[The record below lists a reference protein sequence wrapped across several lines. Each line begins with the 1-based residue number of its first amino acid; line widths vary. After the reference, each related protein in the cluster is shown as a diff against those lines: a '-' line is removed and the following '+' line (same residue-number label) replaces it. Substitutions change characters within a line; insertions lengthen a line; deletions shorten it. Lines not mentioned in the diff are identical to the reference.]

1 MNPLE
6 RWLTELK
13 RRKVFRV
20 GMIYAAAA
28 LALGEGMD
36 VLLAPLGAP
45 PWVQTA
51 FAALAI
57 AGFPVALVLAWVYEL
72 TPAGLRRTE
81 GEDPAAAPGSR
92 GRLST
97 LLEAAVLLAIL
108 GVGVWVL
115 VFAGA
120 DIAATSEGRP
130 GGDRSLSRLPVAA
143 SVAVLPFENFSADPE
158 NSYFADGLAEQLLDE
173 LGRLGSVKVAG
184 RTSSFA
190 FRDSAV
196 GVEEIGRALNVA
208 TVVDGSVRRSAER
221 IRISVRLIQASD
233 GYNLWSATF
242 DEELEDIFAIQD
254 AVAREVVRELRGRL
268 LPEDSARLDVART
281 RSLGAFDAY
290 LQGIEQLRNR
300 SPASLRR
307 AMELFEQAIE
317 LDPGYAKAHAGLA
330 QAYYHL
336 PNYDATVSAPV
347 YARLAKQHA
356 RRAVELDPRSG
367 EAHAVLGGVLYQV
380 DLDFAA
386 AERELRAAIRLNP
399 NHAAAHQWLAE
410 SLIVQGR
417 NEEAL
422 DPIERAIELDP
433 ASPIASQ
440 IRMLME
446 VGAGR
451 LEEARVLSEAA
462 VARFPDFSWAH
473 VQLAELLLSLGEEEE
488 AIREWRRAAQTQHP
502 DDPAAAEHMA
512 RGMPLIVAARRD
524 ADAHAGA
531 VAFWR
536 DLKEQAILPQWRV
549 IALLRLGDVPG
560 AVEIL
565 KDMRARRDPLF
576 AWMGNALGWADPGLE
591 LGEYLE
597 VLEEAG
603 IAPAAG
609 HD

>member
-28 LALGEGMD
+28 LALGEGID

-51 FAALAI
+51 FAALAV

-72 TPAGLRRTE
+72 TPAGPRRTE
-81 GEDPAAAPGSR
+81 AEDPGASPGRR

-97 LLEAAVLLAIL
+97 LLEAALLVAIL

-115 VFAGA
+115 AFARA
-120 DIAATSEGRP
+120 DIAATGEGGSGGNFSPSRP
-130 GGDRSLSRLPVAA
+130 PAEA
-143 SVAVLPFENFSADPE
+143 SVAVLPFENFSPDPE
-158 NSYFADGLAEQLLDE
+158 NRYFADGLAEQLLDE

-196 GVEEIGRALNVA
+196 GVAEIGRALNVA

-221 IRISVRLIQASD
+221 IRISVRLIRASD

-254 AVAREVVRELRGRL
+254 AVAREIVRELRGRL
-268 LPEDSARLDVART
+268 LPEDSVRLDVARA
-281 RSLGAFDAY
+281 RSLDAFDAY
-290 LQGIEQLRNR
+290 LQGIDQLRNR
-300 SPASLRR
+300 SPVSLRR
-307 AMELFEQAIE
+307 AMDRFEQAIA

-330 QAYYHL
+330 QTYYHL
-336 PNYDATVSAPV
+336 PNFDATVSAAV

-356 RRAVELDPRSG
+356 RRALELDPRSA
-367 EAHAVLGGVLYQV
+367 EAHAVLGGVLYQM

-399 NHAAAHQWLAE
+399 NHAVAHQWLAE

-417 NEEAL
+417 YEEAL
-422 DPIERAIELDP
+422 EPIERAIELDP
-433 ASPIASQ
+433 ASPMATEV
-440 IRMLME
+440 RMMIDFH
-446 VGAGR
+446 AGR
-451 LEEARVLSEAA
+451 LEEARALSEA
-462 VARFPDFSWAH
+462 VTARFPDFFWTRAH
-473 VQLAELLLSLGEEEE
+473 LTFLLLRLGEEEQ
-488 AIREWRRAAQTQHP
+488 AVREWRRAAHTHHAE
-502 DDPAAAEHMA
+502 DSAAAEHMA
-512 RGMPLIVAARRD
+512 RGIPLIVAARRD
-524 ADAHAGA
+524 ADGRADAA
-531 VAFWR
+531 AFWG
-536 DLKEQAILPQWRV
+536 DPAILPHWRL
-549 IALLRLGDVPG
+549 IALVTLGDVAG

-576 AWMGNALGWADPGLE
+576 AWAGVAVGLADPGLD
-591 LGEYLE
+591 LREYLE

-603 IAPAAG
+603 VTPAAG
-609 HD
+609 RD